1 MALSNVQRLHDEAYW
16 PENITNIEKEE
27 RRRLFWSM
35 YTLDVYS
42 SVVWN
47 GPFHCQE
54 AHAKVR
60 YPVELDD
67 ELIAPD
73 ASPMDGG
80 KTCWLQGWN
89 FTTDLYRV
97 LEQATTRARKR
108 RQPSNGMFAM
118 RQLFGQD
125 LYSGDSILQNIMD
138 IYHLLPAIFR
148 EISPV
153 TGDRQK
159 DIFGFQAANIQ
170 ATLAL
175 LRMVFFSI
183 EENQNVE
190 RKCDVA
196 NELLSVFHSVPAAY
210 LRAISTP
217 LIYHLGS
224 IGQILGSVMEG
235 LLSENSY
242 QQVRMMLLSMADLL
256 ERLESGLER
265 AAGASRDL
273 RKQVDKIE
281 EYMRTQRLI
290 LDTLDMPRNVA
301 TNEGLQTLDSVVTDG
316 FESGVPQFQLP
327 PELLVEWMWPLDL
340 TQDYPL
346 FPANEFTQ

>member
-108 RQPSNGMFAM
+108 RQPSN
-118 RQLFGQD
+118 
-125 LYSGDSILQNIMD
+125 
-138 IYHLLPAIFR
+138 AIFR